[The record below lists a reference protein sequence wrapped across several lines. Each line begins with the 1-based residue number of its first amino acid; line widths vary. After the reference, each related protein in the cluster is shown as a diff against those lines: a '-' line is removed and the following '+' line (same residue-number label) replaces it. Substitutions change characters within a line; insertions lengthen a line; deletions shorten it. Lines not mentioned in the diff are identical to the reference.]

1 MHCHSNVRVRIDTHA
16 RAHASQR
23 RSLFKMLRSDMLQQL
38 ISTDGC
44 TTVDHL
50 FAILRAEIESGN
62 PAAVP
67 DWYKFS
73 TISMGPRRLGYSY
86 CENRTCTRTERLVLF
101 FFFCFRLLLL
111 LLRLSSSSSFVVFFF
126 FVTCLLALFFLLTC
140 KR

>member
-86 CENRTCTRTERLVLF
+86 CENRTCTRTERLVHF
-101 FFFCFRLLLL
+101 FLLSSSS
-111 LLRLSSSSSFVVFFF
+111 SSSSSFVVVVFRRRLLLRHMSTCHFFF
-126 FVTCLLALFFLLTC
+126 Y
-140 KR
+140 

>member
-86 CENRTCTRTERLVLF
+86 CENRTCTRTERLVHF
-101 FFFCFRLLLL
+101 FFFAFVFFFFFFVFRRR
-111 LLRLSSSSSFVVFFF
+111 RLSSSSSSSSHVYLPDFFY
-126 FVTCLLALFFLLTC
+126 
-140 KR
+140 